1 MDKKEEI
8 LKSALKLF
16 VEYGFHATPTSKIAK
31 EAGVANGT
39 LFHYYKTK
47 EDLILALYRHTMEQL
62 STYVY
67 PMVRKEDSLELVF
80 KSIYTNTIVW
90 SLENKAESSFI
101 QQFSSSPF
109 HFLISTED
117 INSQTAIL
125 MDFIHEGIK
134 TANLKPLPADLLQT
148 LINSHISGITQYLSA
163 GEFSSVKQNKIIK
176 ESFEMLW
183 DMIT

>member
-16 VEYGFHATPTSKIAK
+16 VQFGFHATPTSKIAK

-47 EDLILALYRHTMEQL
+47 EDLILALYKHTQEHL
-62 STYVY
+62 SIYVY
-67 PMVRKEDSLELVF
+67 PKVRKEDSLEMVF
-80 KSIYTNTIVW
+80 KSIYCNTIEW
-90 SLENKAESSFI
+90 ALENKTESAFI

-109 HFLISTED
+109 HFLISMED
-117 INSQTAIL
+117 VNSQTAIL
-125 MDFIHEGIK
+125 KDLIHEGIK
-134 TANLKPLPADLLQT
+134 MTNLKPLPVDLIQT
-148 LINSHISGITQYLSA
+148 LINSHIAGITQYLSA
-163 GEFSSVKQNKIIK
+163 EEFSTVKQNKTIK

>member
-16 VEYGFHATPTSKIAK
+16 VEFGFHATPTSKIAK

-39 LFHYYKTK
+39 LFHYYNTK
-47 EDLILALYRHTMEQL
+47 EDLILALYKHTQGEL
-62 STYVY
+62 SKYVY
-67 PMVRKEDSLELVF
+67 SSISQKDSLEMVF
-80 KSIYTNTIVW
+80 KSIYTNTIEW
-90 SLENKAESSFI
+90 SLENKAESAFI

-109 HFLISTED
+109 HYLISNED
-117 INSQTAIL
+117 INSQSAIL
-125 MDFIHEGIK
+125 LDLIHEGIK
-134 TANLKPLPADLLQT
+134 AANLKPLPAGLLQT

-163 GEFSSVKQNKIIK
+163 GEFSTIKQNNIIR

>member
-16 VEYGFHATPTSKIAK
+16 AEFGFHATPTSKIAK

-47 EDLILALYRHTMEQL
+47 EELILALYKHTQGEL
-62 STYVY
+62 SKYVY
-67 PMVRKEDSLELVF
+67 SRVSQEDSLEIVF
-80 KSIYTNTIVW
+80 KSVYCNSIEW
-90 SLENKAESSFI
+90 ALENKAEFQFI

-109 HFLISTED
+109 HTLISTED
-117 INSQTAIL
+117 INSQAAIL
-125 MDFIHEGIK
+125 LDFIHEGIK
-134 TANLKPLPADLLQT
+134 SADIKPLPADLLQT
-148 LINSHISGITQYLSA
+148 LINSHISGLAQYLSV
-163 GEFSSVKQNKIIK
+163 GEFSTTKQKKIILQ
-176 ESFEMLW
+176 SFEMLW